1 MSRQPFVSVAGNIA
15 VGKTTLTTIIADRLS
30 WRPFFESVEDNP
42 YLSDFYGDMKRW
54 SFHLQIYF
62 LSKRF
67 MTQREMASGN
77 IPAVQD
83 RTIYEDVEIFARSL
97 YDMGNMS
104 DRDWRSYK
112 DLFYEMTSYLA
123 KPALILYLK
132 ASTDTLMTRMKSRG
146 RDYEKTVSPEYLHRL
161 NMAYSRWVES
171 AEDELNIVTVETDG
185 FNVYEDEDGVEKIL
199 AKVWR
204 ECGLEQAETV
214 S

>member
-1 MSRQPFVSVAGNIA
+1 MAVAGNIA
-15 VGKTTLTTIIADRLS
+15 VGKTTLTKIIADRLG
-30 WRPFFESVEDNP
+30 WRPFYESVDDNP

-67 MTQREMASGN
+67 MTQREMASGDT
-77 IPAVQD
+77 PAVQD

-97 YDMGNMS
+97 HEMGNMS
-104 DRDWRSYK
+104 DRDWRSYR

-132 ASTDTLMTRMKSRG
+132 ASTDTLLTRMKSRG
-146 RDYEKTVSPEYLHRL
+146 RDYEKTISPEYLHRL
-161 NMAYSRWVES
+161 NIAYGRWVES
-171 AEDELNIVTVETDG
+171 AEKELNIVPIETDG
-185 FNVYEDEDGVEKIL
+185 FNVFEDEDGIEEIL
-199 AKVWR
+199 GTARRK
-204 ECGLEQAETV
+204 CGLEQTETI